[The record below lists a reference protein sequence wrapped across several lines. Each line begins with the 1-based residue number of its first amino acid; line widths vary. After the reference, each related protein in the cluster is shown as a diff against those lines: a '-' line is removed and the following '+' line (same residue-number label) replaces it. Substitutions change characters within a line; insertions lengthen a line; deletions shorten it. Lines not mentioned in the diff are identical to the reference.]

1 MKETHL
7 IDIKVL
13 KSEAET
19 SEHGESYR
27 VLERTRNYRIGVGA
41 RLGPSGQ
48 AFCFLEVV
56 VHLCPSTSE
65 VDTALL
71 EKSLTFLKELQARGY
86 SLSCEDD
93 GSISCEISL
102 TPDNLD
108 TEYEAVKSTV
118 MRIFL
123 VQAADDALRY
133 YAKEE

>member
-1 MKETHL
+1 MKEAHL

-19 SEHGESYR
+19 SEHRESYR

-48 AFCFLEVV
+48 TFYFLEVV
-56 VHLCPSTSE
+56 VHLCPSASE

-71 EKSLTFLKELQARGY
+71 EKSLTFLKELQARRY

-93 GSISCEISL
+93 GSISCEIDL

-118 MRIFL
+118 RRTF
-123 VQAADDALRY
+123 
-133 YAKEE
+133 

>member
-1 MKETHL
+1 MKEKGQ
-7 IDIKVL
+7 IDTRL
-13 KSEAET
+13 LESEAET

-41 RLGPSGQ
+41 RVGPSGQ
-48 AFCFLEVV
+48 AFYFLEVV
-56 VHLCPSTSE
+56 VHLCPGASE

-71 EKSLTFLKELQARGY
+71 EKSLEFLKELQARRY

-93 GSISCEISL
+93 GSISCEIDL

-118 MRIFL
+118 NRIL
-123 VQAADDALRY
+123 
-133 YAKEE
+133 